1 MEKTQSEFHE
11 TDQAGIS
18 GDIYIGGGETQA
30 MRMVAQTARELQA
43 DHPQIRYHLY
53 SGNAED
59 VSERLD
65 KGLLDF
71 GMMIRPFDIKKYDSV
86 QLPATDTW
94 GVLMRKDSPL
104 AERDCIRP
112 RDLWDVPL
120 LTSRQRMA
128 QKELMEWLGK
138 KPEELNLVSTYNLI
152 YNASLMVEEGL
163 GYAMT
168 LAGLVNTAGDS
179 VLCFRPLEPTLMV
192 GLDLVWKKYQVFS
205 KATALFLERM
215 QARFPETA
223 G

>member
-1 MEKTQSEFHE
+1 MEIRVLRYFLAVAREESISGAAGYLHLTQPTLSRQLMDLEEELGKKLFLRGSRKVTLTEDGLLLRKRAEEILDLVEKTQSEFHE

-94 GVLMRKDSPL
+94 GVLMRKDSPWQKGI
-104 AERDCIRP
+104 ASGPGTCG
-112 RDLWDVPL
+112 
-120 LTSRQRMA
+120 TSRSS
-128 QKELMEWLGK
+128 
-138 KPEELNLVSTYNLI
+138 PP
-152 YNASLMVEEGL
+152 AS
-163 GYAMT
+163 AWPRR
-168 LAGLVNTAGDS
+168 S
-179 VLCFRPLEPTLMV
+179 
-192 GLDLVWKKYQVFS
+192 
-205 KATALFLERM
+205 
-215 QARFPETA
+215 
-223 G
+223 